1 MAEFKKSDAI
11 DYAHTIRLLVD
22 ALVDEEFDEEWAED
36 FVREIMVAVAG
47 KPDLF

>member
-11 DYAHTIRLLVD
+11 DYAHNIRLLVD
-22 ALVDEEFDEEWAED
+22 ALVDEEFDAEWAED
-36 FVREIMVAVAG
+36 FVRDIMVAVAG